1 MYMITVHDMPLLLT
15 ALNLLLWMHLPN
27 LRGINLIIGMT
38 NLCLVHLE
46 LADILEKEVLDIQTI
61 EIITMFEK
69 A

>member
-1 MYMITVHDMPLLLT
+1 LD
-15 ALNLLLWMHLPN
+15 ALAT
-27 LRGINLIIGMT
+27 GINLTIGMT
-38 NLCLVHLE
+38 KLCLAHLE

>member
-1 MYMITVHDMPLLLT
+1 
-15 ALNLLLWMHLPN
+15 
-27 LRGINLIIGMT
+27 MT
-38 NLCLVHLE
+38 KLCLAHLE